1 MGKYREEVKGW
12 IKKDERSIEV
22 AESLLESQYFPESIV
37 RSYYGMFYITR
48 GLLVNDG
55 ITKVTKHSS
64 VIAFLG
70 KNYVKTGRIA
80 KDIHKML
87 TEAFNLRQ
95 KSDYELFWEA
105 DRKNAE
111 RILKN
116 AKIVVEKFKNF
127 LK

>member
-1 MGKYREEVKGW
+1 
-12 IKKDERSIEV
+12 
-22 AESLLESQYFPESIV
+22 
-37 RSYYGMFYITR
+37 MFYITR